1 MTEERGK
8 GKSVYL
14 TLHENFVRED
24 VAYTD
29 RATGERRTFNQ
40 VRLPAGTVIDGRDVG
55 GYEFSL
61 LFVDPSRF
69 KGPEWRDIPLLAN
82 REVRLKR
89 SLLDPEG
96 RPVTDADG
104 KRVRDVVK
112 VMPQQIKDAL
122 AASRRA
128 WAEEHGDDPRALA
141 DRGRAAKDSAEAI
154 DRSGRVRPDARE
166 IG

>member
-1 MTEERGK
+1 MADERGQ
-8 GKSVYL
+8 GRNVYL
-14 TLHENFVRED
+14 TLHENCVREN
-24 VAYTD
+24 VAYID

-55 GYEFSL
+55 GYEFSP

-69 KGPEWRDIPLLAN
+69 KGPEWRDIPLLAD
-82 REVRLKR
+82 REVWLRR
-89 SLLDPEG
+89 SVLDPEG

-112 VMPQQIKDAL
+112 VMPQEIKDAIS
-122 AASRRA
+122 ASRRA

-141 DRGRAAKDSAEAI
+141 DRGRAARDSAEAI

>member
-1 MTEERGK
+1 MAEKRDK

-24 VAYTD
+24 IAYTD
-29 RATGERRTFNQ
+29 RTTGEQRTFNQ
-40 VRLPAGTVIDGRDVG
+40 VRLPAGNLIDGRNVG
-55 GYEFSL
+55 GYEFSP

-69 KGPEWRDIPLLAN
+69 KGLEWRDIPLLAD
-82 REVRLKR
+82 REVWLKR
-89 SLLDPEG
+89 SVLDPEG
-96 RPVTDADG
+96 RPVTDVEG

-122 AASRRA
+122 VASRRA

-141 DRGRAAKDSAEAI
+141 DRGRAARDSAEAI

-166 IG
+166 TR